1 MYNMGCFYERDW
13 QDPAHEAALWADRA
27 RNLFNAKAW
36 TDFDTMLAEAR
47 SSLRLIVPQATCPHN
62 LKATNF

>member
-1 MYNMGCFYERDW
+1 MGCFYEKDW

-36 TDFDTMLAEAR
+36 TDFDTMLVEAR
-47 SSLRLIVPQATCPHN
+47 SSSRLTEPQAGYPHTPKN
-62 LKATNF
+62 TNF